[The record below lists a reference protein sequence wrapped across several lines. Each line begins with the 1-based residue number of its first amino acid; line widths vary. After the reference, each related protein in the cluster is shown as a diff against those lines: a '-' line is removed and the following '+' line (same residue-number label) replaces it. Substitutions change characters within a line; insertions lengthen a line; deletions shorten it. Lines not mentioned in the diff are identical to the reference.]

1 MPAPGL
7 PFPSKPRRTRPASV
21 SNGPSRGGTGPKKK
35 KVFQTPNSKL
45 QWALFYLRYKNQIP
59 KMIDKLKSRKL
70 WAAIVGSVILS
81 FGDQLGLSPDVTQW
95 IGTIV
100 TGYIVGQGIADAGQ
114 GFRAAS

>member
-7 PFPSKPRRTRPASV
+7 PFPSKPRTNHQRPPLAA
-21 SNGPSRGGTGPKKK
+21 NGRSSGVTAKKK
-35 KVFQTPNSKL
+35 EIRIPNSKL

-59 KMIDKLKSRKL
+59 PMIDKLKSRKL
-70 WAAIVGSVILS
+70 WAAVVGSVIIS

-114 GFRAAS
+114 GLRAA